1 MFTSSSTCHVS
12 LTHRHRLPI
21 TVQPITMVND
31 AEGFVFIAAGR
42 VSDITR
48 PLYLPFQ
55 PKGCER
61 LRAKRTSLLSSCY
74 DKRIRHCIEASCDAI
89 YLAYPITYSDI
100 SLENFIDSKFSN
112 KSARKYLKKIIHR
125 NVNKTYFSRKS
136 SAIIS
141 PLINSK
147 VLFSIPREVNVPRLS
162 PPPRYKTRH
171 AIEESIEGLKRATGF
186 FHSTR
191 VLPKRGVTR
200 GSREEEGKRRGTRD
214 SLERR
219 FPVPPPCK
227 SFIPLVAGLLH
238 GGYCITGLNI

>member
-1 MFTSSSTCHVS
+1 
-12 LTHRHRLPI
+12 
-21 TVQPITMVND
+21 MVND
-31 AEGFVFIAAGR
+31 AGGFVFIAAGR

-55 PKGCER
+55 PKG
-61 LRAKRTSLLSSCY
+61 TSSSEEDVSFVIVLWQKDSSLYRSKLWRDLSRVS
-74 DKRIRHCIEASCDAI
+74 DNLFRHRKFRWRILS
-89 YLAYPITYSDI
+89 TQ
-100 SLENFIDSKFSN
+100 NFRVNPRGNI
-112 KSARKYLKKIIHR
+112 LKKIIHR
-125 NVNKTYFSRKS
+125 NVIKTYFSRKS

-162 PPPRYKTRH
+162 PPLRYKTRH
-171 AIEESIEGLKRATGF
+171 AIEESIEGLKRATGSF
-186 FHSTR
+186 RSTR

-200 GSREEEGKRRGTRD
+200 GSREEEGKRRGSRD